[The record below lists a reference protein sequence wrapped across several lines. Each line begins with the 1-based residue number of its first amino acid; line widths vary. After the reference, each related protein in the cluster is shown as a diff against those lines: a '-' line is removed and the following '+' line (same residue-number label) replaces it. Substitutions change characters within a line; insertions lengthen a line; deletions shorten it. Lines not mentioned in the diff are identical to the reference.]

1 MKPSRKARL
10 FASITLS
17 KGKMYEYEIPI
28 EDHIEIPGHVNLEH
42 QFPLA
47 IGTLGDFAAEIVAN
61 QIGHI
66 RAQPTKRNEV
76 IFSAQVLSAIAAAKI
91 AEQFSELLL
100 LLAAAG
106 FYLAGSP
113 GTAMAIIKKLKMSDF
128 QNNESAAILHHVLV
142 HPWLQCPIETTS
154 KLAEPILTHINR
166 HYSEGE
172 ELTAALPQ
180 LKRLREHAYAQADAL
195 DFLLLEIFGAV
206 VIQRYRWSAWTM
218 LPESTAL

>member
-76 IFSAQVLSAIAAAKI
+76 IFSAQVLSAIAAA
-91 AEQFSELLL
+91 
-100 LLAAAG
+100 
-106 FYLAGSP
+106 
-113 GTAMAIIKKLKMSDF
+113 
-128 QNNESAAILHHVLV
+128 
-142 HPWLQCPIETTS
+142 
-154 KLAEPILTHINR
+154 
-166 HYSEGE
+166 
-172 ELTAALPQ
+172 
-180 LKRLREHAYAQADAL
+180 
-195 DFLLLEIFGAV
+195 
-206 VIQRYRWSAWTM
+206 
-218 LPESTAL
+218 